1 MKRGEIMKK
10 NANIDKKYGM
20 TRTFAGTGKNRV
32 RFCFLVVLLVLIC
45 FISLNDSNPAWGAVD
60 SPAVEISEES
70 LQGMVEET
78 GQYLVKAVKEPT
90 LSSVGGEW
98 TMLGLSRGPLSMP
111 EGYAE
116 EYVARIHQLMKDR
129 DGVLTR
135 TKYTEYSRLVLAFT
149 ALGKDITQ
157 VGGYSLLEYLVDLDQ
172 ITKQGVNGP
181 AFALLALDSHGYGL
195 PKQGVE
201 TVMAAGGTA
210 ATRENLI
217 AYLLYRGPQDGDP
230 DRTAMMLQALAPYR
244 SDPEVAAFG
253 EDAFEML
260 EKLES
265 PEGEYIYGG
274 HATSES
280 LIQVIIAKQR
290 WGVSWEKNFTAL
302 QKYRQADGSYAHVL
316 GEGGDLMATEQALYA
331 LVSCYRTLIQ
341 EPGLYEMKEVSL
353 DKEITV
359 TLNGFLLSFDQNP
372 VIESDRVLVPLR
384 GIFEALGATLH
395 YEPVSRQVHAG
406 WEGHEV
412 VLYIGA
418 STAWVDGKPV
428 SLDVPAKI
436 LGDRTM
442 VPVRFISESLEAV
455 VDWDGP
461 ARQVVIQR

>member
-1 MKRGEIMKK
+1 MKGKRIKVVRG
-10 NANIDKKYGM
+10 A
-20 TRTFAGTGKNRV
+20 
-32 RFCFLVVLLVLIC
+32 FLGILLAMIC
-45 FISLNDSNPAWGAVD
+45 WVPVSDSNPAWGAVG
-60 SPAVEISEES
+60 SPAAEISGES
-70 LQGMVEET
+70 LQGWMEET
-78 GQYLVKAVKEPT
+78 GQYLVKAVKEPN

-98 TMLGLSRGPLSMP
+98 TMLGLSRGQLSMP
-111 EGYAE
+111 EGYGE
-116 EYVARIHQLMKDR
+116 EYVSRIHQLMKDQ

-135 TKYTEYSRLVLAFT
+135 TKYTEYSRLILALT
-149 ALGKDITQ
+149 ALGEDVTQ
-157 VGGYSLLEYLVDLDQ
+157 VGGYSLLDYLVDLDQ

-217 AYLLYRGPQDGDP
+217 AYLLYRGPQNGDP

-244 SDPEVAAFG
+244 SDPEVAAIGEEAFG
-253 EDAFEML
+253 IL
-260 EKLES
+260 ERMES
-265 PEGEYIYGG
+265 PEGEYTFGG

-302 QKYRQADGSYAHVL
+302 QKYRQADGSYEHVL
-316 GEGGDLMATEQALYA
+316 GQGSDLMATEQALYA
-331 LVSCYRTLIQ
+331 MVSCYRTVTQ

-353 DKEITV
+353 DKEVTV
-359 TLNGFLLSFDQNP
+359 TLNGLLLSFDQKP
-372 VIESDRVLVPLR
+372 VIEFDRVLVPLR

-418 STAWVDGKPV
+418 STAWVDGKQV

-442 VPVRFISESLEAV
+442 VPVRFISESLQAT
-455 VDWDGP
+455 VDWEGTT
-461 ARQVVIQR
+461 RQVVIQR

>member
-1 MKRGEIMKK
+1 MKK
-10 NANIDKKYGM
+10 NANIDKKCGM
-20 TRTFAGTGKNRV
+20 TRTFAGTGKNLV
-32 RFCFLVVLLVLIC
+32 RFCFLGVLLAIIC
-45 FISLNDSNPAWGAVD
+45 WVPVNDSNPAWGAVG
-60 SPAVEISEES
+60 SPSVEISEER
-70 LQGMVEET
+70 LQGMMEET
-78 GQYLVKAVKEPT
+78 GQYLVNAVKEPT

-116 EYVARIHQLMKDR
+116 EYVARIHQLMKDQ

-149 ALGKDITQ
+149 ALGEDITQ
-157 VGGYSLLEYLVDLDQ
+157 VGGYSLLDYLVDLDQ

-181 AFALLALDSHGYGL
+181 AFALLALDSHEYGL

-201 TVMAAGGTA
+201 AVMAAGGTA

-217 AYLLYRGPQDGDP
+217 AYLFDRGPQEGDP

-253 EDAFEML
+253 EEAFGML
-260 EKLES
+260 ERMES

-280 LIQVIIAKQR
+280 LIQVMIAKQR

-331 LVSCYRTLIQ
+331 LVSCYRRLIQ